1 MKQTKQARVLEL
13 RDKGLKPK
21 DIAVKAK
28 CSLAYVYN
36 TLSENKVKQMDAKA
50 DAQYRLSR
58 VGGVMKK
65 VTAVDLQTLVTNLRQ
80 GKADNVNHPS
90 HYKTGGIETIDFIEA
105 KKLDYHLGNVVKY
118 ITRADLKGNKLE
130 DLQKAQWYLN
140 RAISKLSS

>member
-1 MKQTKQARVLEL
+1 MKQTKQARVLAL
-13 RDKGLKPK
+13 SSKGLKPK

-36 TLSENKVKQMDAKA
+36 TLSENKNGK
-50 DAQYRLSR
+50 SS
-58 VGGVMKK
+58 
-65 VTAVDLQTLVTNLRQ
+65 LVTNLEQ
-80 GKADNVNHPS
+80 KKSSPIADNVNHPS

-140 RAISKLSS
+140 RAISNLTK